1 MENIISFL
9 NTIAGLLIAL
19 AGVYVAYANS
29 KKTVEET
36 LSTKIK
42 KQCNIDMEITKKLE
56 DLKEYLCADRV
67 QVYDFHNRRT
77 LC

>member
-1 MENIISFL
+1 MDNIISFL
-9 NTIAGLLIAL
+9 NSIAGLLIAL

-29 KKTVEET
+29 KKTVEEA
-36 LSTKIK
+36 LPTKIK
-42 KQCNIDMEITKKLE
+42 KQCTVDMKITSKLE

-67 QVYDFHNRRT
+67 QVYDFHNRRA

>member
-1 MENIISFL
+1 MEKIISLL
-9 NTIAGLLIAL
+9 NTIASLLIAF

-29 KKTVEET
+29 KKTVEEA
-36 LSTKIK
+36 LPTKIK
-42 KQCNIDMEITKKLE
+42 KQCNIDMEITGKLE